1 MEVFAICSL
10 PNVNLKKPMKND
22 FIKAILVKSLL
33 FLIIVLWG
41 GYNSSLVGTKG
52 SAEYFTDVGNI
63 LFLFFSIIYML
74 NAFFLIKLKNLGR
87 LTYLPLVLLFVFLGF
102 ISELFNPMQIKQ
114 DYFYI
119 FTFYIISP
127 LFFIMQGVVLTMLMS
142 KSVQENFH

>member
-1 MEVFAICSL
+1 
-10 PNVNLKKPMKND
+10 MKNA
-22 FIKAILVKSLL
+22 FTKAVLVKSLL
-33 FLIIVLWG
+33 FLLIVLWG
-41 GYNSSLVGTKG
+41 GYNSAIVGTKV
-52 SAEYFTDVGNI
+52 STEYFTDVGNI

-74 NAFFLIKLKNLGR
+74 NAFFLIKLMNFGR

>member
-1 MEVFAICSL
+1 M
-10 PNVNLKKPMKND
+10 PNVNLKKSMKDN
-22 FIKAILVKSLL
+22 FIKAVLVKSLL

-41 GYNSSLVGTKG
+41 GYNSTLVSTKE
-52 SAEYFTDVGNI
+52 SIEYFTDVGNI
-63 LFLFFSIIYML
+63 LFLVFSIIYMF

-114 DYFYI
+114 NYLYI

>member
-1 MEVFAICSL
+1 MDYVFKRA
-10 PNVNLKKPMKND
+10 V
-22 FIKAILVKSLL
+22 LVKSFL
-33 FLIIVLWG
+33 FLLIVLWG
-41 GYNSSLVGTKG
+41 GYNSTLLKTKG
-52 SAEYFTDVGNI
+52 STEYFTDVGNI
-63 LFLFFSIIYML
+63 LFFVFTIIYMF
-74 NAFFLIKLKNLGR
+74 NAFFLTKLKKLAR

-114 DYFYI
+114 DYFYL

>member
-1 MEVFAICSL
+1 MNLVFKRAVL
-10 PNVNLKKPMKND
+10 LKT
-22 FIKAILVKSLL
+22 FL
-33 FLIIVLWG
+33 FLLIVLWG
-41 GYNSSLVGTKG
+41 GYNSTLVSTKA
-52 SAEYFTDVGNI
+52 SREYFTDVGNI
-63 LFLFFSIIYML
+63 LFLVFSIIYMF

>member
-1 MEVFAICSL
+1 MT
-10 PNVNLKKPMKND
+10 ND
-22 FIKAILVKSLL
+22 FKKVVLVKSLL
-33 FLIIVLWG
+33 FVLIVFWG
-41 GYNSSLVGTKG
+41 SYNSAVMNTSG
-52 SAEYFTDVGNI
+52 SREYFTDVGNI
-63 LFLFFSIIYML
+63 LFFVFTIIYMF
-74 NAFFLIKLKNLGR
+74 NAFFLTKLKKLAR

-114 DYFYI
+114 DYFYL

>member
-1 MEVFAICSL
+1 
-10 PNVNLKKPMKND
+10 MKND
-22 FIKAILVKSLL
+22 FIKAVLVKSLL
-33 FLIIVLWG
+33 FLLIVLWG
-41 GYNSSLVGTKG
+41 GYNSTLVSTKG

-63 LFLFFSIIYML
+63 LFFVFTIIYMF
-74 NAFFLIKLKNLGR
+74 NAFFLTKLKKLAR

-114 DYFYI
+114 DYFYL

-127 LFFIMQGVVLTMLMS
+127 LFFVLQGVVLTMLMS

>member
-1 MEVFAICSL
+1 MNNVFT
-10 PNVNLKKPMKND
+10 
-22 FIKAILVKSLL
+22 KAVLAKSFL
-33 FLIIVLWG
+33 FLLIVLWG
-41 GYNSSLVGTKG
+41 GYNSTLMSKKG
-52 SAEYFTDVGNI
+52 STEYFTDVGNI
-63 LFLFFSIIYML
+63 LFLVFSIIYMF

-87 LTYLPLVLLFVFLGF
+87 LPYIPLVLLFVFLGF

>member
-1 MEVFAICSL
+1 
-10 PNVNLKKPMKND
+10 MKNA
-22 FIKAILVKSLL
+22 FTKAVLVKSLL
-33 FLIIVLWG
+33 FLLIVLWG
-41 GYNSSLVGTKG
+41 GYNSTLEGTKG
-52 SAEYFTDVGNI
+52 STEYFTDVGNI
-63 LFLFFSIIYML
+63 LFLFFSIIYMS

-114 DYFYI
+114 DYFYT

-127 LFFIMQGVVLTMLMS
+127 LFFIMQGVVLTMLVS